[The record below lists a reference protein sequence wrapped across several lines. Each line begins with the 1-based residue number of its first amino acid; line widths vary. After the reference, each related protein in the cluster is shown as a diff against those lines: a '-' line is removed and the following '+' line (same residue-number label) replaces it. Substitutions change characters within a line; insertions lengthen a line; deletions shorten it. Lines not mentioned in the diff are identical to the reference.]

1 MYKDKVFSVVY
12 LFTQLMQLEIEI
24 NVMAILFNIYNVLL
38 WLFLNNCDSG

>member
-12 LFTQLMQLEIEI
+12 LFTQLMEIGI

>member
-12 LFTQLMQLEIEI
+12 LFTQLMQLEIGI